1 MPSSSLPVIA
11 SIHWAAITS
20 ATSSPAVG
28 QRPQL
33 AQRRLGRAGAD
44 DAVAAPVAV
53 VELALEQAQRGLV
66 FVDDEQDGD
75 GHATERTVPVL
86 VRHPQNRPATAGRLA
101 SASMAGGDVE
111 LYFDLGSPYAHL
123 AVARA
128 ERVLGRPP
136 RPAPGP
142 ARGDLRGPRL
152 RLLVAERPAR
162 GADRRARGAC
172 GALRPAAVR
181 LAAGWPLDGLAAMRA
196 CVWAEEQGALDRFA
210 RAAFEHEFG
219 RGEDI
224 SGVPALAAIAAE
236 VGLPGGELE
245 EAVASAPVKARL
257 RELTEA
263 AWERGV
269 RGIPTV
275 ALGETLIYGDD
286 QLEQV
291 PLILAG

>member
-1 MPSSSLPVIA
+1 
-11 SIHWAAITS
+11 
-20 ATSSPAVG
+20 
-28 QRPQL
+28 
-33 AQRRLGRAGAD
+33 
-44 DAVAAPVAV
+44 
-53 VELALEQAQRGLV
+53 
-66 FVDDEQDGD
+66 
-75 GHATERTVPVL
+75 
-86 VRHPQNRPATAGRLA
+86 
-101 SASMAGGDVE
+101 MAGEDVE

-136 RPAPGP
+136 VLRPVLLGAIFA
-142 ARGDLRGPRL
+142 ARGFGSWAQSAQREGRI
-152 RLLVAERPAR
+152 AELEAR
-162 GADRRARGAC
+162 AARYGLPPFAW
-172 GALRPAAVR
+172 P
-181 LAAGWPLDGLAAMRA
+181 AGWPLDGLAAMRA
-196 CVWAEEQGALDRFA
+196 CVWAAEQGALDRFA
-210 RAAFEHEFG
+210 RAAFAREFG

-236 VGLPGGELE
+236 VGLPGGELAA
-245 EAVASAPVKARL
+245 AVASAPVKARL

-275 ALGETLIYGDD
+275 AVGETLIYGDD